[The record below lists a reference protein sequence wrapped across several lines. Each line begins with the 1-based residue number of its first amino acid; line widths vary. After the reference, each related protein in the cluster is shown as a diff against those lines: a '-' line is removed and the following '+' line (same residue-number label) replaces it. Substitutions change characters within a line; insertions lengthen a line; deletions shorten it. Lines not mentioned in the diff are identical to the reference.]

1 MAGIPNVMENEIISL
16 TTKMM
21 DLGKAQGESYGFEWS
36 NRHPTFREIQA
47 AFDAR
52 DLKEL
57 ERIYSENFR

>member
-1 MAGIPNVMENEIISL
+1 MENEIISL

-21 DLGKAQGESYGFEWS
+21 DLGKAQGESFGFDWS

-52 DLKEL
+52 DLAAL
-57 ERIYSENFR
+57 RAIYTENFQ